1 MSGTVQAQLLPIE
14 DRIKRKGDMGLAS
27 LSDFR
32 CGAGSTVDARII
44 LDRPQITL
52 YCLDDQSRQAV
63 FVELPADVELS
74 QRPFLFLTQ
83 YEHAQRLLTVSYETF
98 HELAAAVGDGFRRL
112 ILMYSVGRAGGT
124 LLSRSLNRLDSVLSL
139 DEPDVYNNIVTI
151 RPAGGRRD
159 AELTRLL
166 HSSTRL
172 LFRPARAGMDTLFI
186 KFRSCSI
193 EIGDLMHKAFP
204 QARVMFLYRNAE
216 AWARSAGRSVQSR
229 VESHQR
235 EETADPD
242 PMMDL
247 FGQIDLSHA
256 AQPAEPPSARSPDA
270 HHGKLLGSAKSSP
283 LFPLLPPYIKRI
295 VKSRMTRRDRL
306 TVLWLLIA
314 HQLPGLRSRFCTPL
328 EYVQPYIRAIP
339 PMKLLTLLWLSPMH
353 RYLAMHAQGIPM
365 LAVQYET
372 LISAPEAALHAIFE
386 YCGLPVEQ
394 ASHAAGAFA
403 EDSQKDT
410 PLSRDRVRAA
420 KSDLAPEV
428 LDQVREVL
436 REHPPTQTPDFV
448 LPGSL
453 DLRQAGQNVG

>member
-1 MSGTVQAQLLPIE
+1 VQAQLLPIE
-14 DRIKRKGDMGLAS
+14 DKVKRKGDMGLAS

-32 CGAGSTVDARII
+32 CGAGSTVDARMI
-44 LDRPQITL
+44 LDQPQITL

-63 FVELPADVELS
+63 FVELPGDVELS
-74 QRPFLFLTQ
+74 QRPFMFLTQ
-83 YEHAQRLLTVSYETF
+83 YEHAQRLLTVSYETL
-98 HELAAAVGDGFRRL
+98 HELAGAEGEFRRL
-112 ILMYSVGRAGGT
+112 IVLYSVGRAGGT
-124 LLSRSLNRLDSVLSL
+124 LLSRSLNRLDTVLSL

-151 RPAGGRRD
+151 RPADGRRD

-166 HSSTRL
+166 RSSTRL
-172 LFRPARAGMDTLFI
+172 LFKPPKAGVDTLFV

-204 QARVMFLYRNAE
+204 QAKVMFLYRNAE
-216 AWARSAGRSVQSR
+216 TWARSAGRSVQSR
-229 VESHQR
+229 VESR
-235 EETADPD
+235 EKDEMADPD
-242 PMMDL
+242 PLVDL
-247 FGQIDLSHA
+247 FRHLDLSNS
-256 AQPAEPPSARSPDA
+256 AQPAEPLSARSPDA
-270 HHGKLLGSAKSSP
+270 HQGKLLGTAKSSP
-283 LFPLLPPYIKRI
+283 IFPLLPAYIKRI
-295 VKSRMTRRDRL
+295 VRSHLTGRDRL
-306 TVLWLLIA
+306 TVVWLVIA
-314 HQLPGLRSRFCTPL
+314 HRLPVLRHRFCSPI
-328 EYVQPYIRAIP
+328 EYLQPYIRAIP

-372 LISAPEAALHAIFE
+372 LISAPEAALRAIFE

-394 ASHAAGAFA
+394 APHAAGAFA

-420 KSDLAPEV
+420 KSDFAPE
-428 LDQVREVL
+428 LLAQVREVL

-453 DLRQAGQNVG
+453 DLRQAGQNAAKS

>member
-1 MSGTVQAQLLPIE
+1 VQAQLLPIE
-14 DRIKRKGDMGLAS
+14 DKVKKKGDMGLAS

-32 CGAGSTVDARII
+32 CGAGSTVDARMI
-44 LDRPQITL
+44 LNRPQITL

-63 FVELPADVELS
+63 FVELPGDVELS

-83 YEHAQRLLTVSYETF
+83 YEHAQRLLTVSYETL
-98 HELAAAVGDGFRRL
+98 HELAGAIGEGFRRL

-124 LLSRSLNRLDSVLSL
+124 LLSRSLNRLDTVLSL
-139 DEPDVYNNIVTI
+139 DEPDVYNNIVMI
-151 RPAGGRRD
+151 RPADGRRD

-172 LFRPARAGMDTLFI
+172 LFKPAQAGVDTLFI

-216 AWARSAGRSVQSR
+216 TWARSAGRSVQSR
-229 VESHQR
+229 VESHER
-235 EETADPD
+235 DDMADPD

-247 FGQIDLSHA
+247 FRDLDLSHA
-256 AQPAEPPSARSPDA
+256 AQPAEPLSARKPDA
-270 HHGKLLGSAKSSP
+270 PNGRPLGSAKSSP
-283 LFPLLPPYIKRI
+283 VFPLLPAYIKRI
-295 VKSRMTRRDRL
+295 VKSRMTGRDRL
-306 TVLWLLIA
+306 TVVWLVIA
-314 HQLPGLRSRFCTPL
+314 QRLPVLRHRFCTPI
-328 EYVQPYIRAIP
+328 EYLQPYIRAIP
-339 PMKLLTLLWLSPMH
+339 PMKLLTLLWLSPVH
-353 RYLAMHAQGIPM
+353 RYLAMNAQGIPM

-372 LISAPEAALHAIFE
+372 LISAPEAALRAIFD
-386 YCGLPVEQ
+386 YCGLPVDQ
-394 ASHAAGAFA
+394 ASYAAGAFA

-420 KSDLAPEV
+420 KSDLAPE
-428 LDQVREVL
+428 LLAQVREVL

-453 DLRQAGQNVG
+453 NLRQAEQNVGKP